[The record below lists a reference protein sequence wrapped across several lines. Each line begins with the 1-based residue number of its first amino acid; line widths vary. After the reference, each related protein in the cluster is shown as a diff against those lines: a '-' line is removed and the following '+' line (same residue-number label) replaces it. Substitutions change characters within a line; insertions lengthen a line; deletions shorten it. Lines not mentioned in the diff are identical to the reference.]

1 MGAVQL
7 WRVVAVFRVITL
19 IYSGALILRDHHDYA
34 HPAGGL
40 AALAAMTV
48 WTVVVV
54 AAYERPG
61 GRRPWLIGTDV
72 AVATGLV
79 LATRLVE
86 SPAQIEHGHAT
97 LPMFWAAAPVLAC
110 AVAGG
115 PWPGGVGAAVISVA
129 DVIERRALPQSTF
142 NGIVLLVLCGVVGGF
157 LVRLWEEAAAA
168 TKAAAATEAAA
179 AERTRIA
186 RGIHD
191 SVLQVLAFVARRGAE
206 LGGPAAELG
215 RLAGEQEITL
225 RGLVATESAPIRAG
239 RTDIVGLLTRHEAER
254 VTVSGPAEPVW
265 LSESTAARLSEATAE
280 ALRNVVRHAGEHAR
294 AWVLVDSD
302 DAEVIVTVR
311 DDGVGFVDDRLAE
324 AAGEGRLGVAACIVD
339 GIRDVGGHAL
349 VSSAPN
355 RGTEVEL
362 HVPRA

>member
-7 WRVVAVFRVITL
+7 WRVVAVFRVATL
-19 IYSGALILRDHHDYA
+19 SYSGAIIVRDHNDYA
-34 HPAGGL
+34 HPAGGF
-40 AALAAMTV
+40 AALAVMTV
-48 WTVVVV
+48 WTVVAA
-54 AAYERPG
+54 AAYSRPG

-72 AVATGLV
+72 AVAAAMI
-79 LATRLVE
+79 LATRLVD
-86 SPAQIEHGHAT
+86 SATRIDHGHGT

-115 PWPGGVGAAVISVA
+115 PWAGGVGAAVVSAA
-129 DVIERRALPQSTF
+129 DVIERRSLPQSTF
-142 NGIVLLVLCGVVGGF
+142 NSIVLLVLCGVVGGF
-157 LVRLWEEAAAA
+157 LVRLWEQAEAA

-191 SVLQVLAFVARRGAE
+191 SVLQVLALVARRGAE

-225 RGLVATESAPIRAG
+225 RGLVATESVPIRAG
-239 RTDIVGLLTRHEAER
+239 RTDIVGLLTRHETER

-265 LSESTAARLSEATAE
+265 LIESSAVALSEATVE
-280 ALRNVVRHAGEHAR
+280 ALRNVARHAGEQAH

-302 DAEVIVTVR
+302 DTEVIVTVR
-311 DDGVGFVDDRLAE
+311 DDGVGFAAERLAQ
-324 AAGEGRLGVAACIVD
+324 AAAEGRLGVAACIVD
-339 GIRDVGGHAL
+339 GVRGVGGRTL
-349 VSSAPN
+349 VTSAPN

-362 HVPRA
+362 HVPRG

>member
-7 WRVVAVFRVITL
+7 WRVVAVFRVATL
-19 IYSGALILRDHHDYA
+19 IYSGAIIVRDHNDYA

-40 AALAAMTV
+40 AALAAMIV
-48 WTVVVV
+48 WSVVV
-54 AAYERPG
+54 AAAYARPG
-61 GRRPWLIGTDV
+61 GRRPWVIATDV
-72 AVATGLV
+72 AVAAGIV
-79 LATRLVE
+79 LATRLVD
-86 SPAQIEHGHAT
+86 SAARIDHGHAT
-97 LPMFWAAAPVLAC
+97 LAMFWAAAPVLAC

-115 PWPGGVGAAVISVA
+115 PWAGGAGAAVISVA
-129 DVIERRALPQSTF
+129 DVIERRSLGQSTF

-157 LVRLWEEAAAA
+157 LVRLWEQAEAA
-168 TKAAAATEAAA
+168 TKAAAAIEAAA

-225 RGLVATESAPIRAG
+225 RGLVATQSAPIRAG

-265 LSESTAARLSEATAE
+265 LTESTAAALSEAAVE
-280 ALRNVVRHAGEHAR
+280 ALRNVVRHAGEHAH

-302 DAEVIVTVR
+302 DTEVIVTVR
-311 DDGVGFVDDRLAE
+311 DDGVGFAADRLAH
-324 AAGEGRLGVAACIVD
+324 AVAEGRLGVAACIVD
-339 GIRDVGGHAL
+339 GIRGVGGHTL
-349 VSSAPN
+349 VTSEPN

>member
-7 WRVVAVFRVITL
+7 WRVVAVFRVVTL
-19 IYSGALILRDHHDYA
+19 VYSGAIIVRDHHDYA

-40 AALAAMTV
+40 AALAAMTI
-48 WTVVVV
+48 WTVVAV
-54 AAYERPG
+54 AAYTRPA
-61 GRRPWLIGTDV
+61 GRRPWVIGTDV
-72 AVATGLV
+72 AVATGMV
-79 LATRLVE
+79 LATRLVD
-86 SPAQIEHGHAT
+86 SAAQIDQGRAT

-115 PWPGGVGAAVISVA
+115 PWAGGGAAAVISAA
-129 DVIERRALPQSTF
+129 DVIERRSLPQSTF
-142 NGIVLLVLCGVVGGF
+142 NSIVLLLLCGIVGGF
-157 LVRLWEEAAAA
+157 LVRLWEQAEAA
-168 TKAAAATEAAA
+168 TKSATATEAAA

-225 RGLVATESAPIRAG
+225 RGLVAAQYAPVRAG
-239 RTDIVGLLTRHEAER
+239 RTDIVGLLTQHEAER

-265 LSESTAARLSEATAE
+265 LTDSTAAALGEATVE
-280 ALRNVVRHAGEHAR
+280 ALRNVTRHAGEHAR

-302 DAEVIVTVR
+302 DSEVIVTVR
-311 DDGVGFVDDRLAE
+311 DDGIGFAAERLAQ
-324 AAGEGRLGVAACIVD
+324 AAAEGRLGVAACIVD
-339 GIRDVGGHAL
+339 GIRDLGGRTL
-349 VSSAPN
+349 VTSVPN

-362 HVPRA
+362 HVPRD

>member
-7 WRVVAVFRVITL
+7 WRVVAVFRVATL
-19 IYSGALILRDHHDYA
+19 IYSGAIIVRDHNDYA
-34 HPAGGL
+34 HPVGGL
-40 AALAAMTV
+40 AALAAMTI
-48 WTVVVV
+48 WSVVVV
-54 AAYERPG
+54 AAYSRPG
-61 GRRPWLIGTDV
+61 GRRPWVIGTDV
-72 AVATGLV
+72 AVATGMV

-86 SPAQIEHGHAT
+86 SAAQIDHGRPT

-115 PWPGGVGAAVISVA
+115 PWAGGGGAAVISVA
-129 DVIERRALPQSTF
+129 DVIERHSLPQSTF

-157 LVRLWEEAAAA
+157 LVRLWEQAEAA

-179 AERTRIA
+179 TERTRIA

-225 RGLVATESAPIRAG
+225 RGLVATQSAPIRAG
-239 RTDIVGLLTRHEAER
+239 KADIVGLLTRHEAER

-265 LSESTAARLSEATAE
+265 LAESTAAVLNEATVE
-280 ALRNVVRHAGEHAR
+280 ALRNVTRHAGKNAR

-302 DAEVIVTVR
+302 DTEVIVTVR
-311 DDGVGFVDDRLAE
+311 DDGVGFVADRLAM
-324 AAGEGRLGVAACIVD
+324 AAAEGRLGVAACIVD
-339 GIRDVGGHAL
+339 GIRSIGGRSL
-349 VSSAPN
+349 VTSAPS

-362 HVPRA
+362 HVPRT